1 MPHAVRQPRSQM
13 AAERQIAAWSRDPR
27 VTVLTRPLLYRRTR
41 PPTKP
46 QEKGIDVRLAV
57 DFVALALRG
66 EYDAGVLMSHDSDLV
81 PALEAVLELSPSTH
95 VEVACWEPARGSTV
109 RLRVPGRSVWCH
121 YLTAADYAAVADTR
135 NYARA

>member
-1 MPHAVRQPRSQM
+1 LRRLFLFVDYQNAYMHARRCFADASASGVVGQF
-13 AAERQIAAWSRDPR
+13 DPVALGELVAR
-27 VTVLTRPLLYRRTR
+27 KRRT
-41 PPTKP
+41 
-46 QEKGIDVRLAV
+46 
-57 DFVALALRG
+57 
-66 EYDAGVLMSHDSDLV
+66 AGWACELDSDLV

-135 NYARA
+135 NYART